1 VLEAVRR
8 ESRVAWVLIRNAT
21 VLSLDGGILTLRFPR
36 EGEMKGFSVSGH
48 DAVLKRVLTADFGLN
63 VTVKGVTGGDAG
75 PGLAGGA
82 PSRTEPAPPAPA
94 RVTAPSRS
102 GSAQPE
108 PASSGPAAAA
118 PAAPVAPWVSRQ
130 PAPGL
135 PEPPDFDEPPDD
147 AYEPYDQPPD
157 EFFPDA
163 PPLGGRVLR
172 PAELTGME
180 LIQREL
186 GGQVIGEIES

>member
-1 VLEAVRR
+1 M
-8 ESRVAWVLIRNAT
+8 AWALIRNAT

-48 DAVLKRVLTADFGLN
+48 DAVLKRVLAADFGLN
-63 VTVKGVTGGDAG
+63 VTVKGVTGGDAS
-75 PGLAGGA
+75 PAPTGG
-82 PSRTEPAPPAPA
+82 APPAPSP
-94 RVTAPSRS
+94 VIAPSRPGPARPGPS
-102 GSAQPE
+102 E
-108 PASSGPAAAA
+108 PASSGPAPAA
-118 PAAPVAPWVSRQ
+118 PAAPAAPWVSRQ

-163 PPLGGRVLR
+163 PPPGGRVLR

-186 GGQVIGEIES
+186 GGQVIGETES